1 MIMDKTRHYQRIAN
15 DTVQNK
21 MSGESDFGPRK
32 TLIVLTVVAGCF
44 AILWPKIF
52 YPMLIGPGNTPHSP
66 IDGSVCC
73 DLIFETDVNA
83 VDILQEMC
91 KNILNHHQV
100 DPRVRDIVNINKLS
114 PQSINFCREQVLSRC
129 GIDLSSFLAE
139 EEKLGK
145 TYKQVLEEIRS
156 FNSSLCLKINFGV
169 SLSRLGT
176 PHLIRYHIL
185 MPHTPIKQE
194 RRLPPHAGGLHPAMR
209 ERGRAIPS
217 SHIVPRV
224 EGRPEQVFSHKMRPP
239 MGGPGRVITPQGGSG
254 SSMGII
260 MPLYTV
266 GILLFF
272 LYTITKVLRKNPNND
287 IYREYSNP
295 EAEKEFRDRVFN
307 PEILTSAITGVPHY
321 RKEKSPELIKRT
333 PTIDELK
340 QQAAGDIEVDQLIQ
354 RLADTE
360 AAMERIVVQMGNL
373 SRTVAQNPTSQ
384 QDTQVYQTHFENNC
398 CSIEELD
405 RSSPTV
411 KVMGMEMTTNCEGGQ
426 KISRPSTPIIS
437 HSPNHFEREKSP
449 PKPIYLEGALPSQCE
464 LLVTDSKTQAENFE
478 ENNEVPVVLSG
489 KMTLSLISLDQI
501 PPNSEG
507 VNEDIFD
514 HKEKVIEIVP
524 DNYSVCNDDK
534 EINSNDDKIQIYKL
548 RESLNNKGIKNTNR
562 DKDKNVDEENNK
574 DDLNEDNE
582 EEDIKDVD
590 IDDDDDNNSIDV
602 SSEEYEDGDE
612 DKDDAEDEDKGEE
625 EDQNENDDDD
635 ENEKIS
641 FKL

>member
-1 MIMDKTRHYQRIAN
+1 MERTRNYQRIAN
-15 DTVQNK
+15 DTVRNK
-21 MSGESDFGPRK
+21 ISSESDFGPRK
-32 TLIVLTVVAGCF
+32 TIFVLAVVAGCF

-52 YPMLIGPGNTPHSP
+52 YPMLNGPANTVHSP

-91 KNILNHHQV
+91 KNILNYHQA

-169 SLSRLGT
+169 SISRLGT

-185 MPHTPIKQE
+185 MSHTPIKQE
-194 RRLPPHAGGLHPAMR
+194 RRIPPHAGGLHPAMR

-224 EGRPEQVFSHKMRPP
+224 EGRPEQVVVQKMRPP
-239 MGGPGRVITPQGGSG
+239 MGGPGRVITPHTGG

-272 LYTITKVLRKNPNND
+272 LYTISKILRKNSNNE
-287 IYREYSNP
+287 IYPEYTNA
-295 EAEKEFRDRVFN
+295 EAEREFRDRVFN
-307 PEILTSAITGVPHY
+307 PKILTTAMTGMPYY
-321 RKEKSPELIKRT
+321 RKEKSPESIRRI
-333 PTIDELK
+333 PTIEELK
-340 QQAAGDIEVDQLIQ
+340 QLIDGPPKSNDPAVET
-354 RLADTE
+354 LHLKGECMD
-360 AAMERIVVQMGNL
+360 
-373 SRTVAQNPTSQ
+373 SS
-384 QDTQVYQTHFENNC
+384 C
-398 CSIEELD
+398 CSIGRNGIEELD

-411 KVMGMEMTTNCEGGQ
+411 KVIGMEMTANCEGGQ
-426 KISRPSTPIIS
+426 KISRPSTPTTT
-437 HSPNHFEREKSP
+437 HSLNHLEREKTP

-464 LLVTDSKTQAENFE
+464 LLVTDSKTQTENLE
-478 ENNEVPVVLSG
+478 ENAGAPVVLSG

-501 PPNSEG
+501 AANS
-507 VNEDIFD
+507 
-514 HKEKVIEIVP
+514 
-524 DNYSVCNDDK
+524 K
-534 EINSNDDKIQIYKL
+534 EINGKFDEYKEKIVKIVPENYKALDKSKQVDLNNDKIAITKSKNMLNKKIKENEYIDKDEDVDEGDNDDNGD
-548 RESLNNKGIKNTNR
+548 S
-562 DKDKNVDEENNK
+562 
-574 DDLNEDNE
+574 DN
-582 EEDIKDVD
+582 D
-590 IDDDDDNNSIDV
+590 
-602 SSEEYEDGDE
+602 
-612 DKDDAEDEDKGEE
+612 
-625 EDQNENDDDD
+625 NDDDD
-635 ENEKIS
+635 KEEDDEDVSHEEDVDNDNDDNNDNDNNDNDDGNVNDDNSKKIS
-641 FKL
+641 SKATMLF